1 MSCSPDFISFL
12 STFHENISLNLS
24 HPGICSSLNVS
35 LRHEVA
41 RLIVW
46 QAARTR
52 MLIEGGR
59 PFLSFGSG
67 FPTSSSPHR
76 TSTFQRIRRSNSGY
90 FVFSHTYLPYVS
102 G

>member
-1 MSCSPDFISFL
+1 
-12 STFHENISLNLS
+12 
-24 HPGICSSLNVS
+24 
-35 LRHEVA
+35 
-41 RLIVW
+41 
-46 QAARTR
+46 

-90 FVFSHTYLPYVS
+90 FRIFAYLLPYVS
-102 G
+102 GSLLLPVWAFVMPGISRSPPPVSDFLGLPGRTLPRRVLWTRSPCKTHW